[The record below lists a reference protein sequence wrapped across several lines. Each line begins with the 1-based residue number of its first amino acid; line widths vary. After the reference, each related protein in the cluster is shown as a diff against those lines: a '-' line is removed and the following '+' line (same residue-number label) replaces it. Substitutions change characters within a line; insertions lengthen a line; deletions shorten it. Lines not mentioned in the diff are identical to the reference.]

1 VAHDC
6 VLTMANSK
14 SYELAVIG
22 CGAMGSGMASS
33 LIEAGAIPAEQIIA
47 ADIDEARR
55 KAMQEL
61 GVATSDGASEV
72 VSDAATILLAIK
84 PQVLDEVLA
93 DIAGRVGDRLV
104 ITIAAGV
111 PIARYEAMLGKRT
124 SIVRVMPS
132 ILCTVGEAASAYCAN
147 AACSSE
153 QVARV
158 AELLNAVGTAVAVRE
173 ELMDAVTGLSGSGP
187 AFVAVFVEALIDGG
201 VAAGLSRDQAARLA
215 AQTVLGTGRWLQES
229 GCSPSALKDMVTSPA
244 GTTIAGIKALEEGG
258 LRAAV
263 IEAVVAAAKRSRE
276 LGS

>member
-1 VAHDC
+1 
-6 VLTMANSK
+6 
-14 SYELAVIG
+14 
-22 CGAMGSGMASS
+22 
-33 LIEAGAIPAEQIIA
+33 
-47 ADIDEARR
+47 
-55 KAMQEL
+55 
-61 GVATSDGASEV
+61 
-72 VSDAATILLAIK
+72 
-84 PQVLDEVLA
+84 
-93 DIAGRVGDRLV
+93 
-104 ITIAAGV
+104 V

-147 AACSSE
+147 AACSAE

>member
-1 VAHDC
+1 
-6 VLTMANSK
+6 MANSK
-14 SYELAVIG
+14 CYELAVIG
-22 CGAMGSGMASS
+22 CGAMGSGMVSS
-33 LIEAGAIPAEQIIA
+33 LVEAGAIPAEQIVA
-47 ADIDEARR
+47 ADIDESRR

-61 GVATSDGASEV
+61 GVATSNTASEAA
-72 VSDAATILLAIK
+72 SDAATILLAVK
-84 PQVLDEVLA
+84 PQVLDEVLG
-93 DIAGRVGDRLV
+93 DIAGAVGSRLV

-111 PIARYEAMLGKRT
+111 RIARYEAMLGEQT
-124 SIVRVMPS
+124 SIIRVMPN

-147 AACSSE
+147 AACSAE
-153 QVARV
+153 QVAHV
-158 AELLNAVGTAVAVRE
+158 DELLNAVGTAVAVNE

-201 VAAGLSRDQAARLA
+201 VAAGLSRDQAATLA
-215 AQTVLGTGRWLQES
+215 AQTVSGTGRWLQES

-244 GTTIAGIKALEEGG
+244 GTTIAGIKALEKGG